1 MVLGQA
7 MESSAGDPTQA
18 GKIRTEFFY
27 DPFVAGDRAAHA
39 NRFYDILEN
48 LPHINYYLINTGSV
62 GEGYHFKDI
71 NVGHT
76 MSILDSLLRG
86 GLEDWMDSPT
96 GFKVPAS
103 IRAVDD
109 ILVHPERLYSR
120 TEFEEKQK
128 ELNRIR
134 YEAIEKVGGGLNPEG
149 EEGVREGVSLTSHY
163 SRISIKKIHRNDISM
178 A

>member
-1 MVLGQA
+1 LSLEQAAALMVLGQA

-27 DPFVAGDRAAHA
+27 DPFIAGDRAAHA
-39 NRFYDILEN
+39 NRFYDILQN
-48 LPHINYYLINTGSV
+48 LPHMNYYLINTGSV

-71 NVGHT
+71 DVGHT

-86 GLEDWMDSPT
+86 GLEDWMNSPS
-96 GFKVPAS
+96 GFEVPAA

-109 ILVHPERLYSR
+109 ILVHPERLY
-120 TEFEEKQK
+120 TVAEFEQKQK

-134 YEAIEKVGGGLNPEG
+134 YEAIEKIGGGLDPK
-149 EEGVREGVSLTSHY
+149 VRNVFA
-163 SRISIKKIHRNDISM
+163 K